1 MISATSALLCV
12 LCVLIKGFRLG
23 IIPAQ
28 AQNLCLSPATPA
40 NIRQAPLTR
49 PAKAKTAT
57 LPNILHTARL
67 FLPLSLL
74 GGGLLLCISSALIGP
89 LLPGQSFIAWLLVI
103 TALGLAGLRLH
114 RYLFLPLLEMQ
125 NALYHFNLGE
135 PGVRVGDGRTGV
147 LQGMATDINSMI
159 EELADLYDD
168 MDNRVAAQTKRLAQK
183 TASLKILYDV
193 ANSINQASNL
203 DDLLVRF
210 LRILKEMVNARAAT
224 VRLRTTEG
232 QMRLVACLGLDDQ
245 VLREREILPIRLCRC
260 GDTLTPGDI
269 LCRHDP
275 EQCSAAQERPM
286 FGSEEIE
293 AIEVPMPYHD
303 DLMGFY
309 RLYVPRYG
317 LREREDE
324 MELLKA
330 IGRHLGMAVAKQRS
344 DSEARRLTIIE
355 ERTALAHELHD
366 SLAQTLASLRFQVRM
381 LRDTLQSD
389 GDSQQAI
396 EEVGR
401 ISNGLDEA
409 HDELRELLNGFR
421 APVDGRGLGP
431 ALEKIISRFRQETGL
446 VVFLQMD
453 CQQPSLSGSEEMQL
467 LRIIQESLANIRK
480 HAHAHTVRV
489 LLRCRRSGQYA
500 LLVEDDGVGFDNAQR
515 MGRPGEHI
523 GLSILEERAH
533 RLNGELRI
541 ESEPGEGTRIELNF
555 QSKFRQ

>member
-1 MISATSALLCV
+1 M
-12 LCVLIKGFRLG
+12 
-23 IIPAQ
+23 
-28 AQNLCLSPATPA
+28 
-40 NIRQAPLTR
+40 TR
-49 PAKAKTAT
+49 PQKAKTAS
-57 LPNILHTARL
+57 LQGIVLTARL
-67 FLPLSLL
+67 FPPLLL
-74 GGGLLLCISSALIGP
+74 LMAGLLMGLGTLLLIAQPSLGQQ
-89 LLPGQSFIAWLLVI
+89 LLAWLLVLSG
-103 TALGLAGLRLH
+103 LGLGAFRLH
-114 RYLFLPLLEMQ
+114 RHLILPLLEMQ

-135 PGVRVGDGRTGV
+135 PGVRVGDERSGV
-147 LQGMATDINSMI
+147 LQGMSTDINSMI

-193 ANSINQASNL
+193 ANSINQADNL

-210 LRILKEMVNARAAT
+210 LHILKKMVNARAAT
-224 VRLRTTEG
+224 IRLRTPEG

-245 VLREREILPIRLCRC
+245 VLREREVLPIRLCRC
-260 GDTLTPGDI
+260 GDALTPADI

-275 EQCSAAQERPM
+275 RYCSAAEERPM
-286 FGSEEIE
+286 FGSSEIE
-293 AIEVPMPYHD
+293 AIEVPLPYHE

-309 RLYVPRYG
+309 RLYVPRFG
-317 LREREDE
+317 LRQREDE

-355 ERTALAHELHD
+355 ERTSLAHELHD

-381 LRDTLQSD
+381 LNDTLRETHD
-389 GDSQQAI
+389 CAKAV
-396 EEVGR
+396 EEAGR

-409 HDELRELLNGFR
+409 HEELRELLNSFR
-421 APVDGRGLGP
+421 APMGERGLKP
-431 ALEKIISRFRQETGL
+431 ALEKVVNRFRQETGL
-446 VVFLQMD
+446 LVLLQMD
-453 CQQPSLSGSEEMQL
+453 CQQPLLSSSEEMQL

-480 HAHAHTVRV
+480 HAQAHTVRV
-489 LLRCRRSGQYA
+489 LLRCSRAGDYS

-515 MGRPGEHI
+515 VGRPGEHI

-541 ESEPGEGTRIELNF
+541 ESEPAEGTRVELNF
-555 QSKFRQ
+555 TPKRKLQ

>member
-1 MISATSALLCV
+1 
-12 LCVLIKGFRLG
+12 
-23 IIPAQ
+23 
-28 AQNLCLSPATPA
+28 
-40 NIRQAPLTR
+40 LTR

-74 GGGLLLCISSALIGP
+74 GGGLLLCISSGLFGP

-114 RYLFLPLLEMQ
+114 RYLFLPLLQMQ

-135 PGVRVGDGRTGV
+135 PGVRIGDGRSGV
-147 LQGMATDINSMI
+147 LHGMATDINSMI

-193 ANSINQASNL
+193 ANSINQADNL

-210 LRILKEMVNARAAT
+210 LRILKSMVNARAAT
-224 VRLRTTEG
+224 IRLRTPEG
-232 QMRLVACLGLDDQ
+232 QMRLVACLSMDDQ
-245 VLREREILPIRLCRC
+245 VQRERELLPIRLCRC
-260 GDTLTPGDI
+260 GDALTPADI

-275 EQCSAAQERPM
+275 DRCSIAQDRPM

-293 AIEVPMPYHD
+293 AIDVPLPYHE

-324 MELLKA
+324 MELLNA

-355 ERTALAHELHD
+355 ERTSLAHELHD

-381 LRDTLQSD
+381 LRDTLQ
-389 GDSQQAI
+389 GGGNCQQAI

-409 HDELRELLNGFR
+409 HDELRELLNSFR
-421 APVDGRGLGP
+421 APMDERGLKP
-431 ALEKIISRFRQETGL
+431 ALEKLIGRFRQETGL
-446 VVFLQMD
+446 LVMLQLD
-453 CQQPSLSGSEEMQL
+453 CQHPLLSGSEEMQL

-480 HAHAHTVRV
+480 HAQAHTVRV
-489 LLRCRRSGQYA
+489 LLRCSRAGDYS
-500 LLVEDDGVGFDNAQR
+500 LLVEDDGLGFDHAQR
-515 MGRPGEHI
+515 IGRPGEHI
-523 GLSILEERAH
+523 GLSILEERAR
-533 RLNGELRI
+533 RLHGELRI
-541 ESEPGEGTRIELNF
+541 DSEPGEGTRVELSF
-555 QSKFRQ
+555 TPKRKLQ